1 MACNLNTNQPP
12 GHPPPPLEM
21 QNFPPAPPPTPIIE
35 EIRPT
40 LDIADINFEEEFS
53 FPVLAV
59 IEEEDV
65 PTAVV
70 TFVCF
75 HGFLQEVKPLDAKN
89 ENPKEASPDV
99 GGRKRKAN

>member
-40 LDIADINFEEEFS
+40 L
-53 FPVLAV
+53 V

-70 TFVCF
+70 T
-75 HGFLQEVKPLDAKN
+75 EVKPLDAKN

>member
-70 TFVCF
+70 T
-75 HGFLQEVKPLDAKN
+75 EVKPLDAKN